1 MTKASSLRAC
11 ARGDEAGCWGLALGD
26 AAHVG
31 GVLDGA
37 ALGQPLEGD
46 VVTLG
51 ELATLAGGDA
61 VVHVSLVVEHH
72 GVAVLGEDGAHDGVA
87 RMPVRVV
94 AVLSGA
100 GAEAAADCH
109 DRTDQ
114 RDEQQLGLALE
125 DREHE
130 EHQTD
135 DAAEER
141 QDEQDGGKSLHEDS
155 PLSLG

>member
-37 ALGQPLEGD
+37 ALGQLLEGD
-46 VVTLG
+46 VVALG
-51 ELATLAGGDA
+51 ELAALAGGDA
-61 VVHVSLVVEHH
+61 AVHVAVLVEHH
-72 GVAVLGEDGAHDGVA
+72 GVAVLDEDGAHDGVA

-94 AVLSGA
+94 AVLRGA
-100 GAEAAADCH
+100 GAEATADRH
-109 DRTDQ
+109 DRPDQ
-114 RDEQQLGLALE
+114 GDEQQLGLALE

-130 EHQTD
+130 EHQPA

-141 QDEQDGGKSLHEDS
+141 QDEQDGGKSIHEDS